1 MMWSK
6 LNKADKTLL
15 FAGACF
21 FFFLC
26 LNIEYPDNVFAEGLL
41 FCSEAALVGGI
52 ADWFAVTAIFE
63 KPLGFPYHTA
73 ILPRRREQFIEAT
86 GKMLQKEFFS
96 RKKLLS
102 KVKKIDF
109 VAVFTEWLQKEE
121 NAKFVADRLIDFFED
136 MKKKHSGK
144 IAKNFKES
152 FDNYPVNNMLK
163 SFGEELKNPES
174 PKGAEVAGLLFTKL
188 REYASTPEAKSRIE
202 NALEDYQNSKLQVAG
217 GMAAMMAGFAQ
228 SMNMINIPEA
238 SMLAQNQMI
247 SLLDKLLQENSEEQ
261 RNLLSALGECLLD
274 FTEDEEKSQS
284 IKSLWRK
291 LVSEDIIEKGISSIT
306 IEGAGKDAHTADD
319 VKKIAMDIISHWIAI
334 MSKEEKLHNAVN
346 KLFYDAAAR
355 SVLQAQEL
363 LAEIVRKVL
372 SSLTDKQI
380 NHLVYDKAEP
390 DLLWI
395 RMNGSIVGAGIGA
408 VIFAVMA
415 IL

>member
-1 MMWSK
+1 
-6 LNKADKTLL
+6 
-15 FAGACF
+15 
-21 FFFLC
+21 
-26 LNIEYPDNVFAEGLL
+26 
-41 FCSEAALVGGI
+41 
-52 ADWFAVTAIFE
+52 
-63 KPLGFPYHTA
+63 
-73 ILPRRREQFIEAT
+73 
-86 GKMLQKEFFS
+86 
-96 RKKLLS
+96 
-102 KVKKIDF
+102 
-109 VAVFTEWLQKEE
+109 
-121 NAKFVADRLIDFFED
+121 
-136 MKKKHSGK
+136 
-144 IAKNFKES
+144 
-152 FDNYPVNNMLK
+152 
-163 SFGEELKNPES
+163 
-174 PKGAEVAGLLFTKL
+174 
-188 REYASTPEAKSRIE
+188 
-202 NALEDYQNSKLQVAG
+202 
-217 GMAAMMAGFAQ
+217 
-228 SMNMINIPEA
+228 
-238 SMLAQNQMI
+238 MLAQNQMI

-306 IEGAGKDAHTADD
+306 VEGAGKDSHTADD
-319 VKKIAMDIISHWIAI
+319 VKKIAMDIISHWIAV